1 MLKLR
6 ENYSGGKMNT
16 VINDGFM
23 NPDRF
28 GYAAIPFKISDK
40 EPRKDVPIWR
50 IRRTNARSMGKRFY
64 EHTKPCKCGSLL
76 RRVYNNE
83 CFDCWKENK
92 K

>member
-1 MLKLR
+1 
-6 ENYSGGKMNT
+6 MNH

-83 CFDCWKENK
+83 CFDCWKLENK

>member
-1 MLKLR
+1 
-6 ENYSGGKMNT
+6 MNH

-23 NPDRF
+23 NPGRF

-40 EPRKDVPIWR
+40 EPRKDISPNVIAR
-50 IRRTNARSMGKRFY
+50 SNARSMGKRFY

-83 CFDCWKENK
+83 CFDCWKESK

>member
-1 MLKLR
+1 
-6 ENYSGGKMNT
+6 MNT

-28 GYAAIPFKISDK
+28 GYAVIPFKISDK
-40 EPRKDVPIWR
+40 EPRKDISPNVIAR
-50 IRRTNARSMGKRFY
+50 SNARSMGKRFY
-64 EHTKPCKCGSLL
+64 EHTKPCKCGSFL

-83 CFDCWKENK
+83 CFDCWKEGK

>member
-1 MLKLR
+1 
-6 ENYSGGKMNT
+6 MNH

-28 GYAAIPFKISDK
+28 GYAVIPFKISNK
-40 EPRKDVPIWR
+40 EPRKDISPNVIAGS
-50 IRRTNARSMGKRFY
+50 NARSMGKRFY
-64 EHTKPCKCGSLL
+64 EHTKPCKCGSFL

-83 CFDCWKENK
+83 CFDCWKESK

>member
-1 MLKLR
+1 M
-6 ENYSGGKMNT
+6 KMNT
-16 VINDGFM
+16 TINDGFM

-28 GYAAIPFKISDK
+28 GYAVVPFKISDK

-50 IRRTNARSMGKRFY
+50 INRTNARSMGKRFY

-83 CFDCWKENK
+83 CFDCWKEGKNEK
-92 K
+92 

>member
-1 MLKLR
+1 
-6 ENYSGGKMNT
+6 MNT
-16 VINDGFM
+16 VIKDGFM

-83 CFDCWKENK
+83 CFDCWKESK